1 MEAVIGALKA
11 ARQAP
16 SGANRQPWRFIL
28 VDDPELKGRIRR
40 ASERGE
46 REMYEKVTGEFRE
59 WLLGHGLSQRKPF
72 LEEAPL
78 LVVVLMDRS
87 APYARESVWVAIGFI
102 LLALEESGLS
112 TLPYTPSNTRYP
124 LDELDAPI
132 DRKQRRHEQRGLHQR
147 PTGNSAFDSLD
158 PSGLVDDP
166 QVGRWNHE
174 LANDCAGSQ
183 SPRRRGSGDDRLS
196 QPPRCD
202 YGQQPRDQQYWQDR
216 PHRELADP
224 TGQRVRQL
232 LVDGEAGQTQEETTR

>member
-1 MEAVIGALKA
+1 MTGSILKLATSRKTARKYSSAPVPMEAVIGALEA

-46 REMYEKVTGEFRE
+46 REMYEKVTGKFRE

-124 LDELDAPI
+124 LDELDAPPEYALEAI
-132 DRKQRRHEQRGLHQR
+132 LPIGYSEDKKQKESKL
-147 PTGNSAFDSLD
+147 SLD
-158 PSGLVDDP
+158 EIV
-166 QVGRWNHE
+166 
-174 LANDCAGSQ
+174 
-183 SPRRRGSGDDRLS
+183 RRNKWGDRLVY
-196 QPPRCD
+196 PR
-202 YGQQPRDQQYWQDR
+202 P
-216 PHRELADP
+216 
-224 TGQRVRQL
+224 
-232 LVDGEAGQTQEETTR
+232 

>member
-1 MEAVIGALKA
+1 MTGSILKLATSRKTAREFSSAPVPLEAVMGALKA

-124 LDELDAPI
+124 LDELDAPPGYALEAI
-132 DRKQRRHEQRGLHQR
+132 LPIGYSEDKKQKEPKL
-147 PTGNSAFDSLD
+147 SLD
-158 PSGLVDDP
+158 EIVHRNKWGDRLVD
-166 QVGRWNHE
+166 
-174 LANDCAGSQ
+174 
-183 SPRRRGSGDDRLS
+183 PRS
-196 QPPRCD
+196 
-202 YGQQPRDQQYWQDR
+202 
-216 PHRELADP
+216 
-224 TGQRVRQL
+224 
-232 LVDGEAGQTQEETTR
+232 

>member
-1 MEAVIGALKA
+1 MTDSILKLATSRKTARKFSSAPVPMEAVIGALEA

-59 WLLGHGLSQRKPF
+59 WLLSHGLSQRKPF

-87 APYARESVWVAIGFI
+87 APYAKESVWVAIGFI

-112 TLPYTPSNTRYP
+112 TLPYTPSNTKYP
-124 LDELDAPI
+124 LDELDAPPEYALEAI
-132 DRKQRRHEQRGLHQR
+132 LPIGYSEDKKQKEPKL
-147 PTGNSAFDSLD
+147 SLD
-158 PSGLVDDP
+158 EIVHRNKWG
-166 QVGRWNHE
+166 
-174 LANDCAGSQ
+174 
-183 SPRRRGSGDDRLS
+183 DRLVH
-196 QPPRCD
+196 PR
-202 YGQQPRDQQYWQDR
+202 P
-216 PHRELADP
+216 
-224 TGQRVRQL
+224 
-232 LVDGEAGQTQEETTR
+232 